1 MTTHANVIALARR
14 AQARPAS
21 RWLALGAIVGPVLFT
36 LAWSVLG
43 LLSPGLVF
51 AGSPLI
57 PASPVTAPISGLGLG
72 PTGPF
77 MNAAFVLGGTLLIF
91 GVLGVFS
98 RSDMASGQPAARW
111 ACAALLALS
120 GFGMVVAGIFTLE
133 SHVMHFVGF
142 GTAAG
147 APVLS
152 FLAAGFY
159 FRAIPRWRQ
168 FGNGLLLASPLT
180 LVLFVLS
187 QLTFDQA
194 TIEAGQGVAGVTS
207 RFLALEVCAW
217 FAALGWFAL
226 RTAD

>member
-1 MTTHANVIALARR
+1 
-14 AQARPAS
+14 
-21 RWLALGAIVGPVLFT
+21 

-43 LLSPGLVF
+43 FLSPGLVF

-57 PASPVTAPISGLGLG
+57 PASPITAPISGLGL
-72 PTGPF
+72 TSPF
-77 MNAAFVLGGTLLIF
+77 MNAAFVLGGILLIF

-111 ACAALLALS
+111 ACAALLAVS

-152 FLAAGFY
+152 FLAPGFC
-159 FRAIPRWRQ
+159 FRPLRRWRQ
-168 FGNGLLLASPLT
+168 FGRWLLPPDPLT
-180 LVLFVLS
+180 
-187 QLTFDQA
+187 
-194 TIEAGQGVAGVTS
+194 
-207 RFLALEVCAW
+207 
-217 FAALGWFAL
+217 
-226 RTAD
+226 